1 MANPSNTYR
10 FVTRWRVPGTRE
22 EVYAILEDTL
32 DLPRWWPDVFLK
44 VELIEPPTPER
55 GGLYRLLT
63 RGWLPYRLRWQ
74 ARTAEKVPPRLIRLE
89 ANGDFNGGG
98 LWELEQDGGEVA
110 ITYTWEVVADK
121 PLLKYLSWLMK
132 PLFAWNHGWAM
143 ARGLESLKRELARR
157 RGAH

>member
-1 MANPSNTYR
+1 MANDSNSYR

-44 VELIEPPTPER
+44 VELLEAPTPER

-63 RGWLPYRLRWQ
+63 RGWLPYHLRWE
-74 ARTAEKVPPRLIRLE
+74 ARTAEKVPPRRIRLE
-89 ANGDFNGGG
+89 ASGDFNGGG
-98 LWELEQDGGEVA
+98 LWELEQDGGDVA

-121 PLLKYLSWLMK
+121 PLLKYLSWVMR
-132 PLFAWNHGWAM
+132 PLFSWNHGWAM

-157 RGAH
+157 RA